1 MKIKGLFEPKRFL
14 LLLRNDLMTHFK
26 TSLIII
32 GSIIGALSFLVFLA
46 NFNGSLSRLHLES
59 FKLVIIPGGYL
70 LTAASF
76 RFLHEKNR
84 SSFYL
89 TLPASHIEKLLS
101 RLVLTTIGFVVGVS
115 ALYYVFSL
123 LASGASV
130 FINGDSLPVFN
141 PFEHGNIVLISFYWI
156 TQSVFLLGA
165 IHFRSHHFIK
175 TIFSLWL
182 FIAVIIIFTIGVVWL
197 AFDVSLFGYNQIYH
211 LKQLGLGDMSQPV
224 FRIMKMLIVYGIAPF
239 FWLISYLKLKEYE
252 V

>member
-1 MKIKGLFEPKRFL
+1 MKTNELFNPKRFL

-26 TSLIII
+26 TSLIVT

-70 LTAASF
+70 VTAAAF
-76 RFLHEKNR
+76 RSLHEKNR

-89 TLPASHIEKLLS
+89 TLPASQIEKLLS
-101 RLVLTTIGFVVGVS
+101 RLILTTIGFVAGVS
-115 ALYYVFSL
+115 ALYYGFSL

-130 FINGDSLPVFN
+130 LINGNSLPVFN
-141 PFEHGNIVLISFYWI
+141 PFEPGNRSLIVFYWI

-175 TIFSLWL
+175 TMLSTWIFG
-182 FIAVIIIFTIGVVWL
+182 AVVIIFTISVIWL
-197 AFDVSLFGYNQIYH
+197 TFDISLFGQNQMYH
-211 LKQLGLGDMSQPV
+211 LKQLDLDEASSPV
-224 FRIMKMLIVYGIAPF
+224 FRAIKMLVVYGVAPF
-239 FWLISYLKLKEYE
+239 FWFISYLKLKEYE